1 MYSNHELH
9 SNIRTP
15 ILHKAVR
22 LIHLDTIYLQ
32 SSKESTFDLMDSPSR
47 RNGPGIKAAESQD
60 LLQCTEHRH
69 SHQDDETPTEDIQA
83 ENAGGCCSLR
93 NARDHRCF
101 CHNFCDDN
109 HSPDCLCIGPIN
121 FIMAACPCS
130 NAGYSCTTTTY
141 SFHEVSKHNTE
152 ESAWLLVGD
161 DIFDVTEYLARHPG
175 GKESIL
181 RKSGGIADCSE
192 DFFFHS
198 KRGRSLWKSCYI
210 GKIRKCY
217 CHPHS
222 TMHRPNEQV
231 LHVNLRERL
240 QNFFGGIMARV
251 HSDAVT

>member
-1 MYSNHELH
+1 MDPAL
-9 SNIRTP
+9 RTQNP
-15 ILHKAVR
+15 KI
-22 LIHLDTIYLQ
+22 
-32 SSKESTFDLMDSPSR
+32 
-47 RNGPGIKAAESQD
+47 
-60 LLQCTEHRH
+60 
-69 SHQDDETPTEDIQA
+69 
-83 ENAGGCCSLR
+83 CCSAR
-93 NARDHRCF
+93 NIVTLIKMMKHQRKTFKLKMRVVVAVFEMHVIIDVFAITFVTTTIPLTAFVSDR
-101 CHNFCDDN
+101 
-109 HSPDCLCIGPIN
+109 SI
-121 FIMAACPCS
+121 S

-222 TMHRPNEQV
+222 TMRRPNEQA